1 VASSE
6 ASIARSYP
14 HVKFD
19 GEDLGHNGPSMVV
32 DACVIASGVARH
44 TELAQTTN
52 DEVVHVVSGLEPGD
66 VC

>member
-1 VASSE
+1 VTSSE
-6 ASIARSYP
+6 GSISQSYP

-32 DACVIASGVARH
+32 DACVITSGVVGH
-44 TELAQTTN
+44 TELTQTTD

-66 VC
+66 AR